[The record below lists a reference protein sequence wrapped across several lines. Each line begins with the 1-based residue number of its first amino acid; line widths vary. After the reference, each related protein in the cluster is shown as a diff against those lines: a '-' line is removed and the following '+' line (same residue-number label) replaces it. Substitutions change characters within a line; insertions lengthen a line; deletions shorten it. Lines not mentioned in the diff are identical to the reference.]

1 MVTAIAPTEPPPGDK
16 DAIIRTI
23 IGLILPNY
31 PIDEDVA
38 QDVQVLDAEAV

>member
-1 MVTAIAPTEPPPGDK
+1 MVAAIAPTEAPPGDK

-38 QDVQVLDAEAV
+38 PDDAEAA